1 MDALNEDC
9 RLSLGDEGVTS
20 LEALRNG
27 TIFVT
32 GGSGFVG
39 TWLGTLVAYLN
50 DWHNYGIELIVV
62 ARSKSRF
69 AAVAPHLAARK
80 DVTFFAKDVRQL
92 YDIPP
97 ATRWIVHAA
106 ANPDRREHASN
117 PVETMAV
124 IGEGTHRVLRV
135 VEQCSDLRMVLNLSS
150 ALVYG
155 QQPPEVGA
163 LAESDIGKI
172 DTTMASSNYAEAKRY
187 GEVLCAA
194 ARSQSRIPVTIA
206 RPFTFVGPFQSIE
219 APWALNN
226 FIHAAIHGQPLKILG
241 DGSTRRTFLYG
252 SDAAFL
258 LLRILS
264 GAKSGDVYNVGSPEA
279 VSLIDLAR
287 VVIDVVNQPLDIQ
300 FNTARGAVSAA
311 PLIPDTTKVEKA
323 FHYKPA
329 ISLVQAIK
337 RTIAWN
343 TDKSGS

>member
-1 MDALNEDC
+1 MDVLNEDC
-9 RLSLGDEGVTS
+9 VLSLGNEGTAR
-20 LEALRNG
+20 LEALRGG

-50 DWHNYGIELIVV
+50 DRHNFGIELILS

-69 AAVAPHLAARK
+69 QVVAPHLAARK
-80 DVTFFAKDVRQL
+80 DVTFLVKDVRQM

-97 ATRWIVHAA
+97 ATRWVVHAA
-106 ANPDRREHASN
+106 GNPDRREHSTN
-117 PVETMAV
+117 QIETMAV
-124 IGEGTHRVLRV
+124 IGEGTHRILRA
-135 VEQCSDLRMVLNLSS
+135 VEQCPDLRMVLNLSS

-155 QQPPEVGA
+155 SQPPEVA
-163 LAESDIGKI
+163 AFAESYIGKI

-194 ARSQSRIPVTIA
+194 ARSQSRIPVVIA

-226 FIHAAIHGQPLKILG
+226 FIHAAIYGQPLKILG

-252 SDAAFL
+252 SDAAVL

-264 GAKSGDVYNVGSPEA
+264 GSQSGDVYNLGSPEV

-287 VVIDVVNQPLDIQ
+287 MVINAVNQPLDIQ

-311 PLIPDTTKVEKA
+311 PLIPDMTKVEET
-323 FHYKPA
+323 FHYRPA
-329 ISLVQAIK
+329 IPLVQAIK

-343 TDKSGS
+343 AAKSGI